1 MRNPGCRPPCREQ
14 RRSKP
19 CSGPGFSSETTSSA
33 AWHEAGLSGE
43 LGAVSCDL
51 RQEGLNMLR
60 LAEAHQQAQNPL
72 SASSRQARTVL
83 GQF

>member
-1 MRNPGCRPPCREQ
+1 MKNPGRQPCREQ

-19 CSGPGFSSETTSSA
+19 SRGSGFSSETTSSA
-33 AWHEAGLSGE
+33 AWDEAGLSGE
-43 LGAVSCDL
+43 LRAVSGDP

-60 LAEAHQQAQNPL
+60 LAEAQQGAQNQL
-72 SASSRQARTVL
+72 SLSSRQARAVL

>member
-1 MRNPGCRPPCREQ
+1 MKNPGRQTCREQ

-19 CSGPGFSSETTSSA
+19 CSGAGFSSETTSSA
-33 AWHEAGLSGE
+33 AWDDAGLSGE
-43 LGAVSCDL
+43 LRAVSGDL
-51 RQEGLNMLR
+51 RQEGINMLR
-60 LAEAHQQAQNPL
+60 LAEAHKQAQNLL